1 MTNIGFQHVFSKKDG
16 LYSGRCL
23 SIEQQ
28 SDPYIEVFFMTE
40 VGKEQLGFA
49 DCLAFDV
56 EKARRDIVEFVRNE
70 VKNFGKDGV
79 VVGLSGG
86 LDSSTVA
93 YLCVEALGK
102 DKVMGL
108 ILPER
113 DSSPKN
119 IDDAMNLAKSLDI
132 PHQKIDISPI
142 VRDVGAY
149 DLVSHDEAS
158 DRASIEHLAKGRR
171 IITGKDVHYNNV
183 SSTFSPSSSFS
194 SQISPFLAFVLPK
207 PRTRMMVLYFHAAIK
222 NYLVVGTCDRSEFS
236 IGVYDRYGDGANDIT
251 ILRHLYKTQ
260 IKQLAKHIGVPDHIV
275 NKPSSG
281 DLFGMSLPNEVF
293 IGLSYLKLDDILCGI
308 NSGVADEV
316 IASKSG
322 VQPDIVKSVRM
333 AMKRASFVA
342 SLPLSLPPL

>member
-1 MTNIGFQHVFSKKDG
+1 M
-16 LYSGRCL
+16 
-23 SIEQQ
+23 
-28 SDPYIEVFFMTE
+28 IEVE
-40 VGKEQLGFA
+40 KEQLGFA
-49 DCLAFDV
+49 DCLAFDM

-70 VKNFGKDGV
+70 VKNFGKDRV
-79 VVGLSGG
+79 LVGLSGG

-113 DSSPKN
+113 DSNPKN
-119 IDDAMNLAKSLDI
+119 IDDAMNLAKSLGI

-142 VRDVGAY
+142 IRDLGAY
-149 DLVSHDEAS
+149 DLISHDEAS
-158 DRASIEHLAKGRR
+158 DRTFIEQLTKGRR
-171 IITGKDVHYNNV
+171 IIAGKDFTYNNV
-183 SSTFSPSSSFS
+183 SSTIGPTSSLS
-194 SQISPFLAFVLPK
+194 SQLSPFRAFVIAK
-207 PRTRMMVLYFHAAIK
+207 TRTRMMVLYFHAMIK
-222 NYLVVGTCDRSEFS
+222 NYLVVGTCDWSEFS
-236 IGVYDRYGDGANDIT
+236 IGVYDRYGDGTNDIT

-260 IKQLAKHIGVPDHIV
+260 IKQLAKHIGVPNHIV

-308 NSGVADEV
+308 NSGVADDV

-322 VQPDIVKSVRM
+322 VQPDIVESVRK
-333 AMKRASFVA
+333 AMKGASFVA

>member
-1 MTNIGFQHVFSKKDG
+1 M
-16 LYSGRCL
+16 
-23 SIEQQ
+23 
-28 SDPYIEVFFMTE
+28 IEVE
-40 VGKEQLGFA
+40 KERLGFA
-49 DCLAFDV
+49 DCLAFNV
-56 EKARRDIVEFVRNE
+56 EKARQDIVEFVRNE
-70 VKNFGKDGV
+70 VNNFGKDGV
-79 VVGLSGG
+79 LVGLSGG

-113 DSSPKN
+113 DSNPKN
-119 IDDAMNLAKSLDI
+119 IDDAMNLAKSLGI

-142 VRDVGAY
+142 IRDLGAY
-149 DLVSHDEAS
+149 DLMSHEEAS
-158 DRASIEHLAKGRR
+158 DRTAIERIAERAR
-171 IITGKDVHYNNV
+171 IITGKELPSTEHLSPTIVPG
-183 SSTFSPSSSFS
+183 SSLSVMD
-194 SQISPFLAFVLPK
+194 PFVAFGTAK
-207 PRTRMMVLYFHAAIK
+207 TRTRMMVLYFHATLK
-222 NYLVVGTCDRSEFS
+222 NHLVVGTGDRSEFS

-251 ILRHLYKTQ
+251 ILKQLYKTQ

-281 DLFGMSLPNEVF
+281 DLFGMSIPNEAF

-308 NSGVADEV
+308 GSGVEDDV

-322 VQPDIVKSVRM
+322 LQPDIVESVRK
-333 AMKRASFVA
+333 AMKGASFVA

>member
-1 MTNIGFQHVFSKKDG
+1 M
-16 LYSGRCL
+16 
-23 SIEQQ
+23 
-28 SDPYIEVFFMTE
+28 IEVE
-40 VGKEQLGFA
+40 KEQLGFA

-70 VKNFGKDGV
+70 VNNFGKDGV
-79 VVGLSGG
+79 LVGLSGG

-142 VRDVGAY
+142 IRDLGAY
-149 DLVSHDEAS
+149 DLMSHEVAS
-158 DRASIEHLAKGRR
+158 DRTAIEQAAERAR
-171 IITGKDVHYNNV
+171 IIGGKKMPSNEL
-183 SSTFSPSSSFS
+183 FSPTIVPGASLSVKNPSF
-194 SQISPFLAFVLPK
+194 IAFGTAK
-207 PRTRMMVLYFHAAIK
+207 TRTRMMVLYFHAIIK
-222 NYLVVGTCDRSEFS
+222 NYLLVGTGDKSEFS

-251 ILRHLYKTQ
+251 ILKQLYKTQ

-275 NKPSSG
+275 NKPSSA
-281 DLFGMSLPNEVF
+281 DLFGMSLPNEEF

-308 NSGVADEV
+308 GIGASDDV

-322 VQPDIVKSVRM
+322 VEPDIVESVRK
-333 AMKRASFVA
+333 AIKDASFVA
-342 SLPLSLPPL
+342 SLPRCLHSKQD